1 MTRRIGFFQCSVL
14 VCSLVIGALP
24 ASAHHSL
31 TAYNRSQAKTVEG
44 VVKEF
49 RFANPHAR
57 LILLVAAQDGTMK
70 EWDFEGGG
78 IRRLQDRG
86 LTAKTIASGDRITVT
101 YNPMRSGSS
110 GGFFVGL
117 TTADGKTYGTRP

>member
-1 MTRRIGFFQCSVL
+1 MRRVIGLVLCSVL
-14 VCSLVIGALP
+14 LGSLPV
-24 ASAHHSL
+24 SAHHAL
-31 TAYNRSQAKTVEG
+31 TAYNRNQSKTVEG

-57 LILLVAAQDGTMK
+57 LILLVAAADGTTK

-78 IRRLQDRG
+78 VRRLQGRG
-86 LTAKTIASGDRITVT
+86 VTASTIAAGDKITVS
-101 YNPMRSGSS
+101 YNPMRSGSP

>member
-1 MTRRIGFFQCSVL
+1 MRRTIGLVLCSVL
-14 VCSLVIGALP
+14 LGSLP
-24 ASAHHSL
+24 ASAHHAL
-31 TAYNRSQAKTVEG
+31 TAYNRNQSKTVEG

-57 LILLVAAQDGTMK
+57 LILVVPGQDGTMK

-78 IRRLQDRG
+78 VRRLQNRG
-86 LTAKTIASGDRITVT
+86 LTAGTIAAGDKITVS
-101 YNPMRSGSS
+101 YNPMRSGAP

>member
-1 MTRRIGFFQCSVL
+1 MTRLITLILCSIVFG
-14 VCSLVIGALP
+14 SLT
-24 ASAHHSL
+24 ASAHHAL
-31 TAYNRSQAKTVEG
+31 TAYNRTTSRTVEG

-57 LILLVAAQDGTMK
+57 LILLVQDENGAMK

-78 IRRLQDRG
+78 IRRLTERG
-86 LTAKTIASGDRITVT
+86 FTASTIAKGDKIKVA
-101 YNPMRSGSS
+101 YNPMRDGKT

-117 TTADGKTYGTRP
+117 TTPAGKYYGTQQR

>member
-1 MTRRIGFFQCSVL
+1 MRRVIGLVLCSVL
-14 VCSLVIGALP
+14 LGSLPV
-24 ASAHHSL
+24 SAHHSL
-31 TAYNRSQAKTVEG
+31 SAYNRNQSKTVEG

-57 LILLVAAQDGTMK
+57 LILLVAAADGTMK

-78 IRRLQDRG
+78 VRRLQGRG
-86 LTAKTIASGDRITVT
+86 VTANTIAAGDKITVS
-101 YNPMRSGSS
+101 YNPMRSGSP

-117 TTADGKTYGTRP
+117 TTPDGKTYGTRP

>member
-1 MTRRIGFFQCSVL
+1 MRNVIGLVLCSVL
-14 VCSLVIGALP
+14 LGSLPV
-24 ASAHHSL
+24 SAHHAL
-31 TAYNRSQAKTVEG
+31 TADNRNQSKTVEG

-57 LILLVAAQDGTMK
+57 LILVVAAPDGTMK

-78 IRRLQDRG
+78 VRRLQGRG
-86 LTAKTIASGDRITVT
+86 LTASTIAAGDKITVS
-101 YNPMRSGSS
+101 YNPMRSGSP